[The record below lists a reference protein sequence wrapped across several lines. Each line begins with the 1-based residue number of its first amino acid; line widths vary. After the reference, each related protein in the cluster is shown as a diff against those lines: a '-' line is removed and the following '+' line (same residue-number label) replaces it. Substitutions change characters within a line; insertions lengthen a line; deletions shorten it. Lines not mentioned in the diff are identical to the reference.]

1 MRLYTLRLIDVC
13 PLQTLALISLYAI
26 IKPSDPDLAV
36 RLPSETE
43 DELDPTAE
51 EFDFDATLV
60 VFSDSKQEELASR
73 FRREADAYYVEAKRS
88 LVSSISQ
95 IPVWI
100 YAVMAFLG
108 WNEFVAVL
116 RSPLYFTTLAL
127 LAGISYVIFMMG
139 MVRGSAAATCLCS
152 GETY

>member
-1 MRLYTLRLIDVC
+1 M
-13 PLQTLALISLYAI
+13 QTLDLISIYSRIRPTDSNLMVSI
-26 IKPSDPDLAV
+26 PSDN
-36 RLPSETE
+36 E
-43 DELDPTAE
+43 DELDASDE
-51 EFDFDATLV
+51 AYDFESSLV

-95 IPVWI
+95 VPVWI

-127 LAGISYVIFMMG
+127 LGGLCYVIWMLG
-139 MVRGSAAATCLCS
+139 MVSLFVCLLMQRYS
-152 GETY
+152 KLDWNGRPGLY